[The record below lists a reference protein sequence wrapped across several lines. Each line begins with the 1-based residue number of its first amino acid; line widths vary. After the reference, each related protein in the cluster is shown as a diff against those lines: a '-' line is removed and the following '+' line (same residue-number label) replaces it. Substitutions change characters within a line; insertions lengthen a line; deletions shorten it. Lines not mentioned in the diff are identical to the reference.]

1 MNSSQ
6 SQDGRDA
13 VQLENAS
20 QSTGGDVKPNIS
32 SQVVNSGGR
41 RIMSSLCEN
50 RITVSQ
56 VAALNSRKRI

>member
-13 VQLENAS
+13 VQLENVS

-32 SQVVNSGGR
+32 SQQKETEVGGQLR
-41 RIMSSLCEN
+41 RKEDNVKS
-50 RITVSQ
+50 
-56 VAALNSRKRI
+56 AKRGLQ